1 MAINVLWLAKAFPY
15 EDSFG
20 GDLVYSRGLMQGLVE
35 NGVSLSVICFAD
47 VSSEIQS
54 DEHGVTWV
62 KVPLKNR
69 SRALSA
75 FSLLPSIAHRYSS
88 ERYNK
93 TLRRTLLANKWSAVV
108 VDSIAM
114 GVLLPE
120 LARIKLPTIYLAHND
135 ETLIRSQFA
144 RSARTGLR
152 KIALLWDAKKAQ
164 ALENE
169 IGNRVDCIATITEQ
183 DSASFQERHSLTRTV
198 VCSPGYSSAPTSL
211 PKFGEERT
219 RTIVLLGS
227 LHWSVKQRNL
237 ERFLECAY
245 QQCVNAGVSIRI
257 VGDSP
262 PQFQEKI
269 LGRFSKIDFRGK
281 VSSFQEHLADCR
293 IGLVIDELGGGF
305 KLKILDY
312 VFHGLPVAGLIH
324 AMEGSHLRSDAD
336 FIGSDTLE
344 GLTAQVLRTIDNF
357 ELLTSIRDSAYDKS
371 RSRYSWK
378 ASASSLL
385 NAVSLAGRW

>member
-1 MAINVLWLAKAFPY
+1 
-15 EDSFG
+15 
-20 GDLVYSRGLMQGLVE
+20 MQGLVE